1 MALQLG
7 ALRDALIDAG
17 ASEDK
22 AQRAAEEMAGYESRL
37 ASIDTR
43 LTLLTWM
50 VAGLYAFGAS
60 VVWLLL
66 RVAAK
71 VGAFG

>member
-7 ALRDALIDAG
+7 ALRDALIEAG
-17 ASEDK
+17 ATEALAKAASEEVATYD
-22 AQRAAEEMAGYESRL
+22 SRL

-50 VAGLYAFGAS
+50 VGAS
-60 VVWLLL
+60 LAANAGIGWMML
-66 RVAAK
+66 RIAAK
-71 VGAFG
+71 VGAI